1 MINMFSSSKA
11 YQQVAIETD
20 DDQYIY
26 PPLNLGKD
34 HQFGHSEHSRVG
46 KDTSFDRRDDD
57 DPRVNLENDQFA
69 HCEHRQGGKDTFF
82 DRRDDVDDDNSSFS
96 ELLQG
101 RDFGFRESRVSSVQA
116 TFAPIVVEGNQ
127 NIKNKNDNEDTLAS
141 VDLRRKER
149 RKSDICEWPEE
160 LDNIWQDHGNHPL
173 SNDDPNLTPSAEF
186 VVQGTVE
193 ILSLSAT
200 SGITFQRTDEV
211 CLLKIKSFA
220 PGSPLLQTA
229 LKPGMVVLEINNREM
244 TWASPKEAIAEI
256 QKAKPGMVTIKAI
269 APSTVN
275 PKASKLVPSNIAEV
289 IKTVQEEAGFTPID
303 VNYEDP
309 SIVLME
315 TLTTATDESSITIIE
330 TDTVERIHNKSPNG
344 EASFVS
350 GHPKVSK
357 HSSILGGMVMNDIEE
372 EEENEP
378 ILVETYTE
386 SEEED
391 SIDDSIFDEVR
402 QQAQDE
408 EQQEKIKSQKQNAS
422 RSSKSLPNPR
432 TEKRE
437 EKSVPCFASSGS
449 HQTKTFMDAHEGR
462 QDVFCNALDFQSS
475 PILATI
481 KDFSFVKKFPV
492 SMFSWAWE

>member
-1 MINMFSSSKA
+1 MRNMFSSSKA

-34 HQFGHSEHSRVG
+34 QFGHSEHSRVG
-46 KDTSFDRRDDD
+46 KDTFFDRRDDD
-57 DPRVNLENDQFA
+57 
-69 HCEHRQGGKDTFF
+69 
-82 DRRDDVDDDNSSFS
+82 DDDNSSFS
-96 ELLQG
+96 ELLTG

-116 TFAPIVVEGNQ
+116 TFAPIVVGGNQ
-127 NIKNKNDNEDTLAS
+127 NIKNKNEDTLAS
-141 VDLRRKER
+141 VDLRHKER
-149 RKSDICEWPEE
+149 RKSDICKWPEE
-160 LDNIWQDHGNHPL
+160 LDDEDLLDDDSIWKDHGNHPL
-173 SNDDPNLTPSAEF
+173 SNYDPNLTPSAEF

-193 ILSLSAT
+193 LLSLNAT
-200 SGITFQRTDEV
+200 SGIIFQRTDEI

-229 LKPGMVVLEINNREM
+229 LKPGMVVLEINNRDM
-244 TWASPKEAIAEI
+244 TWASPKEAVAEI
-256 QKAKPGMVTIKAI
+256 QKAKPGIVTIKAI

-275 PKASKLVPSNIAEV
+275 QKASKLVPSNIAQV
-289 IKTVQEEAGFTPID
+289 IKTVQEEAGFTPVD

-315 TLTTATDESSITIIE
+315 TLTMATDESSIAIIE
-330 TDTVERIHNKSPNG
+330 TDTVERIDNKLQNG

-357 HSSILGGMVMNDIEE
+357 HSSLLRGMVMNDIEE
-372 EEENEP
+372 EENEP
-378 ILVETYTE
+378 LLVETTTE

-391 SIDDSIFDEVR
+391 SIDDSILDEVR
-402 QQAQDE
+402 HQAQDE
-408 EQQEKIKSQKQNAS
+408 ELKSQKQNVS
-422 RSSKSLPNPR
+422 NSSKSLPNPH
-432 TEKRE
+432 TKKRE
-437 EKSVPCFASSGS
+437 GKSVPCFAPSER

-475 PILATI
+475 PILATL
-481 KDFSFVKKFPV
+481 KDFSFVTKFPV
-492 SMFSWAWE
+492 SMFSWVWE